1 MSDSLINQ
9 VLAVAVED
17 LGGTMREGQLMM
29 AHSIDHSLE
38 SGEHLLVQAGTG
50 TGKSLGYLVPALA
63 HLTQNPNSRVI
74 VATATLALQAQLAH
88 KDIPV
93 ALKAVERVT
102 GSTPRTTILKG
113 RSNYACLLKVRQ
125 GVVSEQDS
133 LLDAGELSETLKAS
147 GAGAESV
154 LGAEVLEL
162 RDWAELELR
171 SGKVADRDDAP
182 AHSARAWQQV
192 SVPARECLGAQ
203 KCQFGEQCFVE
214 KSRQIARE
222 SDLVVTNHALLAIDA
237 MHGGTALPEHDIVI
251 IDEAH
256 ELTSRVT
263 GAASQELVPSHLER
277 TARRAL
283 DFLNDEQGM
292 DLLGLVEDFN
302 DALAA
307 APLARIEAADSSVIM
322 FFQRLRDV
330 TRGILSSLGGE
341 ESTPEQRMVHAAVS
355 EIFDIAERIA
365 ALSDN
370 DVIWVSENDRMGRWV
385 VVAPLDVAGLL
396 REAILKPK
404 TAALTSATLKL
415 GGDFLP
421 AARAVGL
428 HKNDEMAWSGIDVGT
443 PFSYQQQGICYI
455 ATDLPNPSREGI
467 GPEQLAVIA
476 ELIWAAGGRTLG
488 LFSAQRSAELAAD
501 YLRRELPN
509 IPVLC
514 QGDAHL
520 PELMRQFTQD
530 PNTCLFGTV
539 SLWQGIDV
547 PGDTCELVII
557 DKIPFPRPDEP
568 LLQARQAAVV
578 QAGGNGFMQVAA
590 SHAGLLLAQGAGRLI
605 RRSTD
610 RGVVAILDP
619 RLKTARYG
627 SFLRASMPDF
637 WTTSDREQAISAL
650 RRLQESREA

>member
-1 MSDSLINQ
+1 
-9 VLAVAVED
+9 
-17 LGGTMREGQLMM
+17 
-29 AHSIDHSLE
+29 
-38 SGEHLLVQAGTG
+38 
-50 TGKSLGYLVPALA
+50 
-63 HLTQNPNSRVI
+63 
-74 VATATLALQAQLAH
+74 LALQAQLAH

-125 GVVSEQDS
+125 GMVSEQDS

-162 RDWAELELR
+162 REWAELELR

-182 AHSARAWQQV
+182 AHAARAWQQV

-214 KSRQIARE
+214 KSRQLARE

-263 GAASQELVPSHLER
+263 GAASQELVPSQLER

-283 DFLNDEQGM
+283 DFLNDEHGM
-292 DLLGLVEDFN
+292 DLLELVEDFN
-302 DALAA
+302 DVLAA
-307 APLARIEAADSSVIM
+307 APLARIDDGDSSLIM
-322 FFQRLRDV
+322 FFHRLRDV
-330 TRGILSSLGGE
+330 TRGIVSSLGGE
-341 ESTPEQRMVHAAVS
+341 EASPEQRMVQAAVS
-355 EIFDIAERIA
+355 EIFDVAERIA
-365 ALSDN
+365 ALSDH

-396 REAILKPK
+396 REAILKTK
-404 TAALTSATLKL
+404 TVTLTSATLKL

-428 HKNDEMAWSGIDVGT
+428 HKNDELAWTSLDVGT
-443 PFSYQQQGICYI
+443 PFAYQQQGICYI
-455 ATDLPNPSREGI
+455 ATDLPNPSRDGI

-520 PELMRQFTQD
+520 PELMRQFTND
-530 PNTCLFGTV
+530 PTTCLFGTV

-568 LLQARQAAVV
+568 LLQARQEAVA

-637 WTTSDREQAISAL
+637 WTTSDREHAISAL
-650 RRLQESREA
+650 QRLQAARGLAQ